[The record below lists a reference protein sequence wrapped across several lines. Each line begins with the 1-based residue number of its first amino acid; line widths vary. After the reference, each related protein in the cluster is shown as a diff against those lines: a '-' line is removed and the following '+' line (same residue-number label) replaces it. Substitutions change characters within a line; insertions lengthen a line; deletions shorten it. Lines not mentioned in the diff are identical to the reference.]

1 MPEQVGRKK
10 MEGRIVNE
18 LILSKNGHKQLAQK
32 RETDFWGSWIIPS
45 YKGTGHTTVK
55 KTISGRGFWPKLNNC
70 FAS

>member
-32 RETDFWGSWIIPS
+32 RETDFLGVMDHTS

-55 KTISGRGFWPKLNNC
+55 KLFPVVDFGR
-70 FAS
+70 S